1 MLSPIKQLEMFA
13 KFAAKE
19 LNLSKLPKIHFVGK
33 SQDSKAAFG
42 HSIGNEI
49 YVRITGRHPGDVMR
63 TLAHELIHVK
73 QTLMGKKGQQF
84 REDEANAI
92 AGRIMRKYNTT
103 YPEVFKSNPIPSNI
117 AETDSLIHANAMG
130 HSSSVRGSGAIDMI
144 DPLLTTVKKKK
155 LRDIVGH
162 KALSLRDELKKERG
176 E

>member
-1 MLSPIKQLEMFA
+1 MLTPIKQLEMFV

-19 LNLSKLPKIHFVGK
+19 ISLSKLPKIHFVGK
-33 SQDSKAAFG
+33 SENNKAAFG

-49 YVRITGRHPGDVMR
+49 FVRITDRHMGDIMR
-63 TLAHELIHVK
+63 TIAHELIHVK
-73 QTLMGKKGQQF
+73 QTIMGKSGKQF

-92 AGRIMRKYNTT
+92 AGRIMRKFNTS
-103 YPEVFKSNPIPSNI
+103 YPEIFKTKALPSNI
-117 AETDSLIHANAMG
+117 AETESLISPNAMG

-144 DPLLTTVKKKK
+144 DPLMTAVKKKK

-162 KALSLRDELKKERG
+162 KAISMRDQLKKERG

>member
-1 MLSPIKQLEMFA
+1 MLSPIKQLEMFV

-19 LNLSKLPKIHFVGK
+19 ISLSKLPKINFVGK
-33 SQDSKAAFG
+33 SQNSKLAFG

-49 YVRITGRHPGDVMR
+49 FVRITDRHPGDVMR
-63 TLAHELIHVK
+63 TIAHELIHIK
-73 QTLMGKKGQQF
+73 QTMTGKQGRQF

-92 AGRIMRKYNTT
+92 AGRIMRKFNTT
-103 YPEVFKSNPIPSNI
+103 YPGIFNSKPIPSNI

-130 HSSSVRGSGAIDMI
+130 HSGSISGKGAIDMI
-144 DPLLTTVKKKK
+144 DPLMTVTKKKR

-162 KALSLRDELKKERG
+162 KALSVKDDLKKERG